1 MKNSTIFIVFMATI
15 ASSKITPS
23 DTKNT
28 LKKLFSFSLQKSEA
42 PKSERER
49 LLSLTNEDLYN
60 ERMKIVALERSWLVD
75 IEYCSR
81 NTKTATPTITSTD
94 IFKAY
99 NAYEKLE
106 ADWIDAHAMNAS
118 LREENTPSNNS
129 FFASLINSPLFK
141 SKK

>member
-1 MKNSTIFIVFMATI
+1 MKNSTFLIIFMATI
-15 ASSKITPS
+15 ASSTIAPS

-28 LKKLFSFSLQKSEA
+28 LKKLFSFSIEKPEA
-42 PKSERER
+42 PKSARER

-60 ERMKIVALERSWLVD
+60 ERMKIVALERLWLVD

-81 NTKTATPTITSTD
+81 NTKTAKRTITSTD

-106 ADWIDAHAMNAS
+106 ADWIDAHASNQS
-118 LREENTPSNNS
+118 FREENTPSSNS